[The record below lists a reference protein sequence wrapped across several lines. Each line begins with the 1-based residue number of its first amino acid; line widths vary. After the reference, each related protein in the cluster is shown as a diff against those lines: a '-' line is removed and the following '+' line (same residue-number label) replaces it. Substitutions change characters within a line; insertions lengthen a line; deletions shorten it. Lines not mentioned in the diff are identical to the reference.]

1 MKNEERICSYIF
13 PFSLLIF
20 PFSFIVNMDLKNYNA
35 NNMNKTIDESIITAM
50 DGTDTALVKYLPYI
64 LQDFW
69 EIGSSP
75 EEIIKIIRKY
85 KTNYSDLNVL
95 DLGSGKGAVS
105 IKISSELKCK
115 CFGIDAIDDFVIFSN
130 NKAKE
135 LSVNNI
141 CAFETNDIRTRIKTL
156 KKYDIIILAATG
168 PVFGNYYET
177 LLQLTPHLNKD
188 GLIIIDDAYVE
199 DNCKNYPDILR
210 KSDLINQINN
220 AGMKLIDEITNDEI
234 PGVSEGYRNEFENIQ
249 KRCMELVEKYP
260 NDKKLFLE
268 YVEKQKEEYEILEN
282 EITPV
287 IMVIKQQA

>member
-1 MKNEERICSYIF
+1 
-13 PFSLLIF
+13 
-20 PFSFIVNMDLKNYNA
+20 
-35 NNMNKTIDESIITAM
+35 MNKTIEESIITAM

-85 KTNYSDLNVL
+85 KTNYSDLDVL

-130 NKAKE
+130 NKVQE

-141 CAFETNDIRTRIKTL
+141 CAFETNDMRTRIKAL

-188 GLIIIDDAYVE
+188 SLIIIDDAYVE
-199 DNCKNYPDILR
+199 DNCKKNYPNLFR
-210 KSDLINQINN
+210 KCDLINQINN

-249 KRCMELVEKYP
+249 KRCIELVEKYP
-260 NDKKLFLE
+260 NDKKLFLD

-287 IMVIKQQA
+287 IMVIKQQE